1 MIARS
6 RLILLPRHQ
15 NRVRRPKKHPEKDL
29 QVQCVFWF
37 RKHHKNELLFQVP
50 NEAAFSRAAEFKKMG
65 MLRGASDIVCV
76 LKDRVIFIEFKSE
89 DGTQSREQ
97 RIFQQKL
104 ERMGYEYY
112 IIKDF
117 ISFKN
122 AIDRIG

>member
-1 MIARS
+1 
-6 RLILLPRHQ
+6 
-15 NRVRRPKKHPEKDL
+15 
-29 QVQCVFWF
+29 
-37 RKHHKNELLFQVP
+37 
-50 NEAAFSRAAEFKKMG
+50 

-122 AIDRIG
+122 AVDRIG